1 MVSGMVVDQR
11 GRVHLIWSDTAHGK
25 QRDTH
30 NAPRATRAGPES
42 LDYSIRENGQWSPPR
57 SIAVGQQ
64 SIYRHSLA
72 IDSNDMLHLL
82 FRYCPGG
89 GLDLYY
95 RQAPAAEGFAEGNW
109 QHPSIINFRWNTNSG
124 DIAARGDTL
133 HMVFDDVGS
142 QDRKCY
148 TCSDIYYRRST
159 DGGVTWSAPLSLRP
173 SLEGGARERISV
185 DAAGVLHVTWDE
197 GWDRNSGAGEP
208 QSGVY
213 MLSPDGGET
222 WSEPTVIDWPKRNN
236 ALLTAGSDGKGGV
249 LLVWRTTG
257 ADNPGIYFQ
266 WSTDWGAS
274 WSAPDAIPGIS
285 ARSWSSP
292 FDRYYAATDGSG
304 HIHLLVSGRLD
315 TRKRPGLY
323 DLEWDGTQWAAPV
336 AVYEGERVPEYA
348 QILIDDSGGAHA
360 TWFVRAAEFGEE
372 KPHQVWYAHGRLN
385 AAPPPKPAPQPVL
398 ARALAP
404 AATPVPLKAAPTPQG
419 LKLDRNR
426 LVGVG
431 ASILIGLAIT
441 AVVDFI
447 RRRYRV
453 AA

>member
-1 MVSGMVVDQR
+1 M
-11 GRVHLIWSDTAHGK
+11 
-25 QRDTH
+25 
-30 NAPRATRAGPES
+30 
-42 LDYSIRENGQWSPPR
+42 
-57 SIAVGQQ
+57 
-64 SIYRHSLA
+64 
-72 IDSNDMLHLL
+72 
-82 FRYCPGG
+82 
-89 GLDLYY
+89 
-95 RQAPAAEGFAEGNW
+95 
-109 QHPSIINFRWNTNSG
+109 
-124 DIAARGDTL
+124 
-133 HMVFDDVGS
+133 
-142 QDRKCY
+142 
-148 TCSDIYYRRST
+148 
-159 DGGVTWSAPLSLRP
+159 
-173 SLEGGARERISV
+173 
-185 DAAGVLHVTWDE
+185 
-197 GWDRNSGAGEP
+197 
-208 QSGVY
+208 
-213 MLSPDGGET
+213 
-222 WSEPTVIDWPKRNN
+222 
-236 ALLTAGSDGKGGV
+236 
-249 LLVWRTTG
+249 WRTTG

-274 WSAPDAIPGIS
+274 WERTGRDSRNQRTLVG
-285 ARSWSSP
+285 SP

-304 HIHLLVSGRLD
+304 HIHLLVNGRLD

-336 AVYEGERVPEYA
+336 AVYEGERMPEYA
-348 QILIDDSGGAHA
+348 QILIDDSRSARYVFGA
-360 TWFVRAAEFGEE
+360 RGEFGEE

-385 AAPPPKPAPQPVL
+385 GAPPPKPSPQPVL